1 MLPVTVRFTDVTV
14 DAATGTV
21 SWAWS
26 CRGADFASTAPRSH
40 EDVPSALPQPKL
52 NRGAPPLAGV
62 ACSWI
67 VASGTSPPVVQA
79 LTVHCAAC
87 PRSVLACALATSTQR
102 LTCVV
107 CDTVLAPICEL
118 VLVGV
123 PVGVGVGFALR
134 VRLGAGVTFAVA
146 FAVALGVVLGVALA
160 EDLTMARVL
169 VGDGLGFAVVLV
181 DAFGVAV
188 AGVAFVAVFVGVAA
202 GLDFSV
208 RVGAAVALADAVAE
222 LALVV
227 ALGLVVGDALVV
239 VGVGV
244 PVGVVGVAA
253 GLVAVALMVVAAAV
267 GLVDVA
273 AEEVGVAVGLVGVA
287 VGVVGSELG
296 VGVCVVGAG
305 EVAGGEGD
313 GLVGAVGSCSGSQD
327 SPLAVEAVL
336 AAAVLAAT
344 VRLAPEAASRT
355 LPAINVT
362 VAGRACAKRMKRPIS
377 AASCGMPPTGHQV
390 PRRHHPVP
398 IPG

>member
-1 MLPVTVRFTDVTV
+1 M
-14 DAATGTV
+14 
-21 SWAWS
+21 
-26 CRGADFASTAPRSH
+26 
-40 EDVPSALPQPKL
+40 
-52 NRGAPPLAGV
+52 
-62 ACSWI
+62 
-67 VASGTSPPVVQA
+67 
-79 LTVHCAAC
+79 
-87 PRSVLACALATSTQR
+87 LACALATSTQR

-118 VLVGV
+118 VLVTV

-146 FAVALGVVLGVALA
+146 FAVALGVGFGVAFGVALA

-169 VGDGLGFAVVLV
+169 VGDGLVFA
-181 DAFGVAV
+181 
-188 AGVAFVAVFVGVAA
+188 AVFVGVAA
-202 GLDFSV
+202 GLDSSV

-222 LALVV
+222 LEALVV
-227 ALGLVVGDALVV
+227 ALGLMVGDALVM

-244 PVGVVGVAA
+244 PDGVVGVAA
-253 GLVAVALMVVAAAV
+253 GLVGVAL
-267 GLVDVA
+267 
-273 AEEVGVAVGLVGVA
+273 
-287 VGVVGSELG
+287 GVVGSELG

-305 EVAGGEGD
+305 EVGDGEGD

-327 SPLAVEAVL
+327 LPLAVEAVL

-355 LPAINVT
+355 LPAISVT

-390 PRRHHPVP
+390 PRKAPPAPHTRLSVR
-398 IPG
+398 ITATTVFRGGFFEAMPGVDGWDGVGRR